1 MAEHKIAQAATSRSP
16 NKSSWLAALDELE
29 QELLT
34 FQKGGGGAGATARAD
49 VEAPRSAPKQL
60 GWRPRVGSRTG

>member
-1 MAEHKIAQAATSRSP
+1 MAEHQSAPATTSRSP

-29 QELLT
+29 QELLA
-34 FQKGGGGAGATARAD
+34 FQKGGGGAGATAARAD

-60 GWRPRVGSRTG
+60 GWRPRVGS